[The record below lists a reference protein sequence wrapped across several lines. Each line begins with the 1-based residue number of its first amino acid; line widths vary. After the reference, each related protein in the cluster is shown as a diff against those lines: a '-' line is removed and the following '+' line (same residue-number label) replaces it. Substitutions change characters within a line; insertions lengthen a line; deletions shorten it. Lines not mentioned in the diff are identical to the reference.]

1 MKKVAKLA
9 LAGAACALLFVMPSA
24 AANHTVP
31 QQKNAVKSQAMRAA
45 WPPETLSGKI
55 AMVDPAQRLLVIT
68 NDGVPF
74 DMVITPRT
82 HIRSGDRTL
91 SLKDLKQYQNGN
103 VSLKFVPER
112 RGDVAE
118 SIHVNG

>member
-1 MKKVAKLA
+1 MKKLTKFAVAVA
-9 LAGAACALLFVMPSA
+9 AGALLFVIPLA
-24 AANHTVP
+24 AAVNTAAHRSTAI
-31 QQKNAVKSQAMRAA
+31 QSKTMRAA
-45 WPPETLSGKI
+45 WPPETLSGTI
-55 AMVDPAQRLLVIT
+55 TMVDPGQRLIVVT
-68 NDGVPF
+68 ENGVPF

-82 HIRSGDRTL
+82 HIRSGNRML
-91 SLKDLKQYQNGN
+91 SLKDLKQFQNDN

>member
-1 MKKVAKLA
+1 VKNVVKLA

-24 AANHTVP
+24 AADHTAP
-31 QQKNAVKSQAMRAA
+31 QQKNAIKTQAMRAA

-55 AMVDPAQRLLVIT
+55 AMVDPSQRLLVIT

-74 DMVITPRT
+74 DLVITPRT